1 MRRIGNRA
9 QDSGQVVSKLED
21 VAAIEA
27 KKLFGVAGGMIP
39 FPELAAAVP
48 AWSDGLCASAAS
60 FEARCRLHLRM
71 TVYIRHIFIDIR
83 PRLRYRH
90 NARSFEGRHR

>member
-1 MRRIGNRA
+1 MRRMDNQPKIVA
-9 QDSGQVVSKLED
+9 QSSVNSKTLLRSSRET
-21 VAAIEA
+21 V
-27 KKLFGVAGGMIP
+27 GVAGGMITV
-39 FPELAAAVP
+39 PELAAAVR

-60 FEARCRLHLRM
+60 FEARCRSYLRM

-90 NARSFEGRHR
+90 NARSSEGRHR

>member
-1 MRRIGNRA
+1 MRRMGNRA
-9 QDSGQVVSKLED
+9 QDGGPVVSELED

-60 FEARCRLHLRM
+60 LEARCRSHLRM
-71 TVYIRHIFIDIR
+71 TVDIRHISVDSC
-83 PRLRYRH
+83 PRLCYHH